1 MIRGI
6 LDFMQVNIGFGFDVQ
21 AKQALKYFESKGL
34 KPSFS
39 FADVTAQEHATAFT
53 VAKMMDMDLL
63 KDVQDSLYAAMTEGL
78 SYQQWSE
85 RIIPTL
91 QANGWWGRQ
100 PVYDPLT
107 GKTVVSE
114 LGSSRRLQTIFRTNM
129 QSAYAVGHW
138 QQIMA
143 QAKDAPYL
151 LYDAIDDFRTRP
163 KHRAWD
169 NTVLPITDPF
179 WTAHTPPNGWGCRCS
194 VIQLSA
200 DDLDAMGLKVS
211 DSPKIKYVDWKNPRT
226 GKVERTPDGVDAG
239 FGFNAGQ
246 ARYEQLKRIS
256 SEKAAAIL
264 DPDMRDAAQRGV
276 ASVAE
281 TVNTPNAAKPL
292 TKTEIIDQ
300 IVEAAKLDVADDIQ
314 VTIAVKPE
322 GLKEVFDA
330 IRETSNRFGLG
341 KLQYVG
347 DPLKGAVKYKLPR
360 NAVAGYAPRTD
371 SMIFRSGYTDV
382 ANADINLENELTA
395 AKDIRKSWELIG
407 PFLRRLGH
415 TEVADVA
422 ATLSGAQMWSVSP
435 AIKAVTYHEMGHR
448 LHNLFNAELDA
459 IAIAGYSQKWAELLS
474 TYAATSKEEMMAEA
488 FALYMIGSP
497 IDHQRIYPPLLTWF
511 KRHDRSQK

>member
-1 MIRGI
+1 MIKGI

-200 DDLDAMGLKVS
+200 DDLDAMGLTVS
-211 DSPKIKYVDWKNPRT
+211 DSPKIKYVPWKNPRT
-226 GKVERTPDGVDAG
+226 GKVERTPEGVDAG

-246 ARYEQLKRIS
+246 ARYEQLQKLAGEKVAAIENKELRQAAEQSLASITVEKKINESLATAERLVKELGERDGVEYAIAVDMDTGDMLFKHKGAKERIDFTIEETRLITDTKNVVVYHNHDNGISLSVTDLVLS
-256 SEKAAAIL
+256 SERKTKVVAVATKGRGNYSAVADPKYKKEDLRVFEEKTDSYIL
-264 DPDMRDAAQRGV
+264 SVLVPMVKQSKVLTGYEAQALHV
-276 ASVAE
+276 HIANS
-281 TVNTPNAAKPL
+281 
-292 TKTEIIDQ
+292 IF
-300 IVEAAKLDVADDIQ
+300 AKLGIISYEVSDFDD
-314 VTIAVKPE
+314 T
-322 GLKEVFDA
+322 
-330 IRETSNRFGLG
+330 TSAALG
-341 KLQYVG
+341 KL
-347 DPLKGAVKYKLPR
+347 GAGEFEAIV
-360 NAVAGYAPRTD
+360 
-371 SMIFRSGYTDV
+371 SGFG
-382 ANADINLENELTA
+382 L
-395 AKDIRKSWELIG
+395 
-407 PFLRRLGH
+407 
-415 TEVADVA
+415 
-422 ATLSGAQMWSVSP
+422 
-435 AIKAVTYHEMGHR
+435 
-448 LHNLFNAELDA
+448 
-459 IAIAGYSQKWAELLS
+459 
-474 TYAATSKEEMMAEA
+474 
-488 FALYMIGSP
+488 
-497 IDHQRIYPPLLTWF
+497 
-511 KRHDRSQK
+511 